1 MHTFSGVML
10 QSNRLGGIAG
20 YLSPVIALV
29 FIVAAILSY
38 PPFSWTN
45 NALSDLGVVP
55 GLTSILFTV
64 GLVGAGVS
72 ALIFAVLGLYRF
84 TKQSPLG
91 KAGSVLFAAS
101 TVALICIGVFNEDY
115 TPTHYLVSVAFF
127 VLAPI
132 AGFTLTYVFWRGGM
146 RRIAAVTIL
155 LAGIAAATW
164 ILQFTVGYV
173 PNVAIPEAISAA
185 AISAWVIVIST
196 KLLRSERV

>member
-1 MHTFSGVML
+1 ML
-10 QSNRLGGIAG
+10 QPNRLGGVAG
-20 YLSPVIALV
+20 YISPVIALV
-29 FIVAAILSY
+29 FIAAAILSY
-38 PPFSWTN
+38 PAFSWTD

-55 GLTSILFTV
+55 GVTSVLFTV
-64 GLVGAGVS
+64 GLVGAGVC
-72 ALIFAVLGLYRF
+72 ALLFAVFGLYRF
-84 TKQSPLG
+84 TKRSLLG

-101 TVALICIGVFNEDY
+101 TVALICIGIFNEDF

-132 AGFTLTYVFWRGGM
+132 AGFTLTYVFWQSGM
-146 RRIAAVTIL
+146 RRIAAVTVL

-185 AISAWVIVIST
+185 AISMWVIMIST
-196 KLLRSERV
+196 KLLRGERV